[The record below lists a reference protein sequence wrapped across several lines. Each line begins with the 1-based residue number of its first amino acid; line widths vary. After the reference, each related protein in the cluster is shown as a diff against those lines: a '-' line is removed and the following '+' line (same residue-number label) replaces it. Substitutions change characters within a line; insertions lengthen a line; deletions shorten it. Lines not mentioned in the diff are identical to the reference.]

1 MSEDLTTFQFDEKE
15 WSMDREVIVSDNKW
29 MYRFTPWD
37 RDWAKEP
44 EPKIIANDWV
54 QLLELLN
61 KVWDL
66 ADLIKARFSR
76 GYAKTVVLS
85 WVQRGSRACG
95 FSVVLQVSFYT
106 TEGGVLLLRITLTLF
121 AC

>member
-15 WSMDREVIVSDNKW
+15 WSMDREMIVSDNKW

-66 ADLIKARFSR
+66 GLVKAFLKKKNQLV
-76 GYAKTVVLS
+76 AK
-85 WVQRGSRACG
+85 GDM
-95 FSVVLQVSFYT
+95 
-106 TEGGVLLLRITLTLF
+106 
-121 AC
+121 

>member
-1 MSEDLTTFQFDEKE
+1 MSEDLTTFQLDEKE

-29 MYRFTPWD
+29 MYRFTPWAC
-37 RDWAKEP
+37 DWAKEP

-66 ADLIKARFSR
+66 GLLEILLMRTNQMDLLGAARL
-76 GYAKTVVLS
+76 AIEENNWT
-85 WVQRGSRACG
+85 A
-95 FSVVLQVSFYT
+95 
-106 TEGGVLLLRITLTLF
+106 
-121 AC
+121 